1 MDWIKIFKELA
12 ECAKEYT
19 ECKADYWDG
28 VEDCA
33 FEMIDALVS
42 STIMTTR
49 DATEAKEYISSLR
62 ETIYLS
68 SEDGF

>member
-1 MDWIKIFKELA
+1 MDFEKIFNELCELA
-12 ECAKEYT
+12 SQYK

-33 FEMIDALVS
+33 FHFIDALVS

-49 DATEAKEYISSLR
+49 DAAETKQYVLALR
-62 ETIYLS
+62 ENIYS
-68 SEDGF
+68 NSEDGF

>member
-1 MDWIKIFKELA
+1 MDWEKIFKELA
-12 ECAKEYT
+12 ECAKEYR

-33 FEMIDALVS
+33 FHFIDALVS

-49 DATEAKEYISSLR
+49 DAAEAKQYVQSLR
-62 ETIYLS
+62 DNIYS
-68 SEDGF
+68 DPQDGF